1 MTPAPAAHLIGGAF
15 VEVTLVHHDAR
26 LGTDPYI
33 QSYTAAT
40 PTRIRYVSQES
51 LDRWRRRHLAD
62 LRMCEI
68 EDAANAQAMGD

>member
-1 MTPAPAAHLIGGAF
+1 MK
-15 VEVTLVHHDAR
+15 VTLVHPDAP
-26 LGTDPYI
+26 LDMDPYI
-33 QSYTAAT
+33 QAYTATA